1 MSVYNGRRFL
11 REAIESILTQTMT
24 EFEFIIINDGS
35 IDDTAAILASYDDRR
50 LRIIHQENT
59 GLAVS
64 LNRGLE
70 MARTELVARM
80 DADDIALPNRLETQ
94 LKEYERLGRP
104 DVLGGYVEYICES
117 GYSLGTRR
125 CPLTHQDIIDELER
139 GRVAIFHPTVLY
151 KRDSVLQQGGYD
163 PFFRYS
169 TEDYDLWLRMSVN
182 CRFASISQIL
192 LKLRLNSSSMESQ
205 ILKCK
210 IPSRTSSSWYVCVAR
225 QRHLLEK
232 EEAGHLWENPETREQ
247 ILDLLWSRVAKCGLH
262 QSILANRALAFI
274 QADLK
279 TWRHRVRGL
288 RRAVQLCLSHPSST
302 TRYLIT
308 RKHPEP
314 VFIKAQ
320 EILQG

>member
-11 REAIESILTQTMT
+11 REAIASILTQTMT

-125 CPLTHQDIIDELER
+125 CPLTHQDIIDELEQVR
-139 GRVAIFHPTVLY
+139 IAYPHVGIVLLLVFY
-151 KRDSVLQQGGYD
+151 TAQDIELLRKLALAGKGGMALFLKQSLD
-163 PFFRYS
+163 L
-169 TEDYDLWLRMSVN
+169 TEQLFGIIMSVS
-182 CRFASISQIL
+182 RGQI
-192 LKLRLNSSSMESQ
+192 
-205 ILKCK
+205 
-210 IPSRTSSSWYVCVAR
+210 
-225 QRHLLEK
+225 
-232 EEAGHLWENPETREQ
+232 
-247 ILDLLWSRVAKCGLH
+247 ILDPLLTSFLLMEKTESPFLSQLTARESEILGLLAKGYTNSAIADALFIDINTYYLETCFAKSSCQGKTNIA
-262 QSILANRALAFI
+262 QANNSNYSLAFFKF
-274 QADLK
+274 LN
-279 TWRHRVRGL
+279 
-288 RRAVQLCLSHPSST
+288 
-302 TRYLIT
+302 
-308 RKHPEP
+308 
-314 VFIKAQ
+314 
-320 EILQG
+320 